1 MCAGITVYAPLKRH
15 FGANKNVGILG
26 IGGLGHLAIKF
37 SAALGMKTTAIS
49 TSADKEEEAR
59 SYGATDFICTK
70 NQE

>member
-49 TSADKEEEAR
+49 TSADKE
-59 SYGATDFICTK
+59 
-70 NQE
+70 